1 MIIPRVPTQHRRLL
15 PDRRLSGPTPWVIAI
30 LMMLTLLAA
39 AAGVGLARSA
49 NAIGSAIAGR
59 VTVQIVTPNPV
70 TRAEQ
75 AAALRRAA
83 AAQPFVLSARAV
95 DREELQA
102 TLGQWFG
109 SEASG
114 GGGDDPVLNSLP
126 LPALVDIDFVGE
138 NRSRHMEQLRA
149 LVAAEA
155 PGARIIPHA
164 EWLGPVA
171 QLIGSLAWIAGGLVL
186 LMTLASAAVVIMT
199 ARAALGTHFATIEML
214 HLIGATDRQITR
226 LFQRRIAIDTAY
238 GIALGTVVAAAILL
252 LIGWQWA
259 GITSGLAATASLG
272 PTGWALL
279 LALPLLAI
287 ALAALTAR
295 QTLLAALK
303 KIL

>member
-1 MIIPRVPTQHRRLL
+1 MIIPRVPVQHRRLL
-15 PDRRLSGPTPWVIAI
+15 PDRRLSGPTPWVVAI

-49 NAIGSAIAGR
+49 NAIGNAIAGR
-59 VTVQIVTPNPV
+59 VTVQIVTANPV

-83 AAQPFVLSARAV
+83 AAQPFVRSARSV
-95 DREELQA
+95 EREELQA

-109 SEASG
+109 SAD
-114 GGGDDPVLNSLP
+114 GDDPVLTSLP
-126 LPALVDIDFVGE
+126 LPALVDVDFVGE
-138 NRSRHMEQLRA
+138 DRGGHMEALRA
-149 LVAAEA
+149 LVAREA

-171 QLIGSLAWIAGGLVL
+171 RLIRSLAWIAGGLVL
-186 LMTLASAAVVIMT
+186 LMAAASAAVVIMT
-199 ARAALGTHFATIEML
+199 ARAALGTHYATIEML

-238 GIALGTVVAAAILL
+238 GIALGSTVAAAILL
-252 LIGWQWA
+252 LIGWQWSGVTA
-259 GITSGLAATASLG
+259 GLAATASLG
-272 PTGWALL
+272 AAGWALL

>member
-1 MIIPRVPTQHRRLL
+1 MIIPRVPVQHRRLL
-15 PDRRLSGPTPWVIAI
+15 PDHRLSGPTPWVIAI
-30 LMMLTLLAA
+30 LMLLTLLAA

-49 NAIGSAIAGR
+49 NAIGDAIAGR
-59 VTVQIVTPNPV
+59 VTVQIVTANPV

-75 AAALRRAA
+75 AVALRRAA
-83 AAQPFVLSARAV
+83 AAQPFVRSARAV
-95 DREELQA
+95 EQEELKA

-109 SEASG
+109 GAE
-114 GGGDDPVLNSLP
+114 GDDPVLQSLP
-126 LPALVDIDFVGE
+126 LPALIDIDFVGE
-138 NRSRHMEQLRA
+138 DRARHMGQLRA
-149 LVAAEA
+149 LVAREA

-171 QLIGSLAWIAGGLVL
+171 RLIRSLAWVAGGLVV

-199 ARAALGTHFATIEML
+199 ARAALGTHYATIEML
-214 HLIGATDRQITR
+214 HMIGATDQQITR

-238 GIALGTVVAAAILL
+238 GIALGTVVAALILL
-252 LIGWQWA
+252 LIGWQWS
-259 GITSGLAATASLG
+259 GVTSGLAATASLG
-272 PTGWALL
+272 PAGWTLL

-295 QTLLAALK
+295 LTLLAALQ

>member
-1 MIIPRVPTQHRRLL
+1 MIIPRVPVQHRRLL

-49 NAIGSAIAGR
+49 NAISSAIAGR

-70 TRAEQ
+70 TRAQQ

-109 SEASG
+109 SADR
-114 GGGDDPVLNSLP
+114 DDPVLNSLP

-171 QLIGSLAWIAGGLVL
+171 RLIGSLAWIAGGLVL

>member
-1 MIIPRVPTQHRRLL
+1 MIIPRVPVQHRRLL
-15 PDRRLSGPTPWVIAI
+15 PDRRLSGPTPWIIAI

-49 NAIGSAIAGR
+49 NAIGDAIAGR
-59 VTVQIVTPNPV
+59 VTVQIVAGTPDM
-70 TRAEQ
+70 RAAQ
-75 AAALRRAA
+75 ASALRRAA
-83 AAQPFVLSARAV
+83 AAQPFVRSARTV
-95 DREELQA
+95 EREELQA

-109 SEASG
+109 GAE
-114 GGGDDPVLNSLP
+114 GDDPVLKSLP
-126 LPALVDIDFVGE
+126 LPALVDVDFAEGD
-138 NRSRHMEQLRA
+138 RGARMRALRA
-149 LVAAEA
+149 LVAREA

-164 EWLGPVA
+164 EWLAPVA
-171 QLIGSLAWIAGGLVL
+171 RLIRSLAWIAGAMVL
-186 LMTLASAAVVIMT
+186 LMTAASAAVVIMT

-238 GIALGTVVAAAILL
+238 GIALGSAVAAAILL
-252 LIGWQWA
+252 LIGWQWS
-259 GITSGLAATASLG
+259 GVTSGLAATASLG
-272 PTGWALL
+272 AAGWALL

>member
-1 MIIPRVPTQHRRLL
+1 MIIPRVPVQHRRLL

-49 NAIGSAIAGR
+49 NAIGAAIAGR
-59 VTVQIVTPNPV
+59 VTVQIVTANPV

-95 DREELQA
+95 EQEELQA

-109 SEASG
+109 SEAG
-114 GGGDDPVLNSLP
+114 GEGGDDPVLKSLP
-126 LPALVDIDFVGE
+126 LPALVDIDFAGE
-138 NRSRHMEQLRA
+138 GRSGHMRQLQA
-149 LVAAEA
+149 LVAREA

-171 QLIGSLAWIAGGLVL
+171 RLIRSLAWIAGGMVV

>member
-1 MIIPRVPTQHRRLL
+1 MIIPRVPVQHRRLL
-15 PDRRLSGPTPWVIAI
+15 PDRRLTGPTPWVIAI

-39 AAGVGLARSA
+39 AAGIGLARSA
-49 NAIGSAIAGR
+49 NAIGDAIAGR
-59 VTVQIVTPNPV
+59 VTVQIVTANPV
-70 TRAEQ
+70 ARAAQ
-75 AAALRRAA
+75 AAALRRRAA
-83 AAQPFVLSARAV
+83 GEPYVRAARAV
-95 DREELQA
+95 EPDELLA

-109 SEASG
+109 SE
-114 GGGDDPVLNSLP
+114 GGDDPVLKSLP
-126 LPALVDIDFVGE
+126 LPALVDIDFVGGGD
-138 NRSRHMEQLRA
+138 RAGQMVRLRA

-171 QLIGSLAWIAGGLVL
+171 RLIRSLAWVAGGLVL
-186 LMTLASAAVVIMT
+186 LMIAASAAVVIMT
-199 ARAALGTHFATIEML
+199 ARAALGTHYATIEML
-214 HLIGATDRQITR
+214 HLIGATDRQIAR

-238 GIALGTVVAAAILL
+238 GIALGSAVAAAILL
-252 LIGWQWA
+252 LIGWQWSGVTA
-259 GITSGLAATASLG
+259 GLAATASLG
-272 PTGWALL
+272 PAGWALL

>member
-30 LMMLTLLAA
+30 LMLLTLLAA
-39 AAGVGLARSA
+39 AAGIGLARSA
-49 NAIGSAIAGR
+49 NAIGDAIAGR
-59 VTVQIVTPNPV
+59 VTVQIVTANPI

-75 AAALRRAA
+75 AARLRRAA
-83 AAQPFVLSARAV
+83 AAQPFVRSARAV
-95 DREELQA
+95 EQAELKA

-109 SEASG
+109 SDEG
-114 GGGDDPVLNSLP
+114 NDPVLNSLP

-138 NRSRHMEQLRA
+138 DRAGHMGQLRA
-149 LVAAEA
+149 LVAHEA

-171 QLIGSLAWIAGGLVL
+171 RLIRSLAWVAGALVV
-186 LMTLASAAVVIMT
+186 LMTFASAAVVIMT
-199 ARAALGTHFATIEML
+199 ARAALGTHYTTIEML
-214 HLIGATDRQITR
+214 HMIGATDQQITR

-238 GIALGTVVAAAILL
+238 GIALGSAVAALVLL
-252 LIGWQWA
+252 VIGWQWS
-259 GITSGLAATASLG
+259 GMTSGLAATASLG
-272 PTGWALL
+272 VAGWTLL

-295 QTLLAALK
+295 QTLLAALQ

>member
-1 MIIPRVPTQHRRLL
+1 MIIPRVPVQHRRLL

-49 NAIGSAIAGR
+49 NAIGDAIAGR
-59 VTVQIVTPNPV
+59 ITVQIVTANPV

-75 AAALRRAA
+75 AAALRREA
-83 AAQPFVLSARAV
+83 AAQPYVRVARNV
-95 DREELQA
+95 EQNELLA
-102 TLGQWFG
+102 TLGQWLG
-109 SEASG
+109 SAD
-114 GGGDDPVLNSLP
+114 GDDPVLKSLP
-126 LPALVDIDFVGE
+126 LPALVDIDLVGGD
-138 NRSRHMEQLRA
+138 RAGQLARLDA
-149 LVAAEA
+149 LVDQVA
-155 PGARIIPHA
+155 PGARVIPHA

-171 QLIGSLAWIAGGLVL
+171 QLIRSLAWVAGGLVL
-186 LMTLASAAVVIMT
+186 LMILASGAVVIMT
-199 ARAALGTHFATIEML
+199 ARAALGTHYATIEML
-214 HLIGATDRQITR
+214 HLIGATDRQIAR

-238 GIALGTVVAAAILL
+238 GIALGTAVAAAILL
-252 LIGWQWA
+252 LIGWQWSDVTA
-259 GITSGLAATASLG
+259 GLAATASLG
-272 PTGWALL
+272 PGGWALL

>member
-1 MIIPRVPTQHRRLL
+1 MIIPRVPPQHRRLL

-30 LMMLTLLAA
+30 LMLLTLLAA

-59 VTVQIVTPNPV
+59 VTVQIVTANPV

-83 AAQPFVLSARAV
+83 SAQPFVRSARAV
-95 DREELQA
+95 EQEELKA

-109 SEASG
+109 SGE
-114 GGGDDPVLNSLP
+114 GDDPVLQSLP
-126 LPALVDIDFVGE
+126 LPALVDIDFVGAD
-138 NRSRHMEQLRA
+138 RAGHMNQLRA
-149 LVAAEA
+149 LVARVA
-155 PGARIIPHA
+155 PGARVIPHA

-171 QLIGSLAWIAGGLVL
+171 RLIRSLAWVAGGLVI

-199 ARAALGTHFATIEML
+199 ARAALGTHYATIEML
-214 HLIGATDRQITR
+214 HMIGATDQQITR

-238 GIALGTVVAAAILL
+238 GIALGSAVAAFILL
-252 LIGWQWA
+252 LIGWQWS

-272 PTGWALL
+272 LAGWALL

-295 QTLLAALK
+295 QTLLAALQ